1 MRKITTIL
9 LVLAALFLSL
19 SAAGQNN
26 RGPKDWQDRMKA
38 EKIAFLTDAMDL
50 TSAEAERFWPV
61 YNRAEAEKREAFER
75 SLRAIRDLDE
85 GIKAGKDDKE
95 IGVLLEKFLNSQN
108 ANAAIDAKYLSE
120 YRKILSN
127 KKITQLFLGEEN
139 FRRQQIHRLNRNDN
153 NRNDKK

>member
-1 MRKITTIL
+1 MRKITTIF
-9 LVLAALFLSL
+9 LVLAALFLSV